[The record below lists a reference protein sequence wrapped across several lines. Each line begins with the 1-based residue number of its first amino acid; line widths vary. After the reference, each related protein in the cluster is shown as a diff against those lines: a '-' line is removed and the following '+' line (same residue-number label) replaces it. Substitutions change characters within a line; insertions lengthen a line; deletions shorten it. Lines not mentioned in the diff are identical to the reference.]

1 MKPYAPLFVSV
12 VATAGLAAPPP
23 ASIVFCAPGYPG
35 STTEAQATMDAFAS
49 ALSTDAGP
57 VRAVY
62 HETEEGGLAA
72 IRAGAALAVVPLPFF
87 VKHAEALDLAPVLA
101 AVPVETG
108 ATESWTLVAKKDEVG
123 APSDLAG
130 WEILS
135 IAGYSPGFV
144 REVALAGFGPLPAD
158 SKIAPSGLV
167 LSALRRAAQG
177 GNVAVLLDG
186 AQGAALSGLSFAKDL
201 AVVHR
206 SKPLPVSVVVRVGS
220 KTPPARIEALVRA
233 LRGVGAEPLASLRL
247 SGFVEPDDA
256 ALDTARKAA
265 SR

>member
-1 MKPYAPLFVSV
+1 
-12 VATAGLAAPPP
+12 
-23 ASIVFCAPGYPG
+23 
-35 STTEAQATMDAFAS
+35 MDAFAA
-49 ALSTDAGP
+49 ALSKTVGP

-72 IRAGAALAVVPLPFF
+72 IRKDAALAVVPLPFF
-87 VKHAEALDLAPVLA
+87 VKRAKELDLVPILA
-101 AVPVETG
+101 AAPVETG
-108 ATESWTLVAKKDEVG
+108 ATETWTLVAKGGKVG

-130 WEILS
+130 WEIFS

-144 REVALAGFGPLPAD
+144 REVALEGFGPLPSD
-158 SKIAPSGLV
+158 LKVAPSGLV

-186 AQGAALSGLSFAKDL
+186 AQGAALSGLPFAKDL

-206 SKPLPVSVVVRVGS
+206 SKPLPVSVVARVGS
-220 KTPPARIEALVRA
+220 TASPARIEALARA
-233 LRGVGAEPLASLRL
+233 LRGVDAEILAALRL
-247 SGFVEPDDA
+247 SGFVDPDAA
-256 ALDTARKAA
+256 ALDAARKAA

>member
-1 MKPYAPLFVSV
+1 MKLYVSFSLAV
-12 VATAGLAAPPP
+12 VATAALAAPPP

-35 STTEAQATMDAFAS
+35 STAEAQATMDAFAA
-49 ALSTDAGP
+49 ALSKTAGT

-72 IRAGAALAVVPLPFF
+72 IRESATLAIVPLPFY
-87 VKHAEALDLAPVLA
+87 VKHAAALDLAPVLA

-108 ATESWTLVAKKDEVG
+108 ATETWTLVARAGRVKTP
-123 APSDLAG
+123 ADLAG

-144 REVALAGFGPLPAD
+144 REAALEGFGPLPVD
-158 SKIAPSGLV
+158 VKIAPSGLV
-167 LSALRRAAQG
+167 LSSLRRAAQG
-177 GNVAVLLDG
+177 GSVAVLLDG
-186 AQGAALSGLSFAKDL
+186 AQGAALSGLPFAKDL

-206 SKPLPVSVVVRVGS
+206 SKPLPVSVVARVGAN
-220 KTPPARIEALVRA
+220 TPPARIEALARA
-233 LRGVGAEPLASLRL
+233 LREVEPERLAELRL
-247 SGFVEPDDA
+247 SGFVDPDAA
-256 ALDTARKAA
+256 ALDAARKAA